1 MYAFLAQHCDEPFYE
16 EMFADLYAATDGLE
30 AGVAEILADEVVV
43 ALKASL
49 GLDPLERYAE
59 SLHTQ

>member
-1 MYAFLAQHCDEPFYE
+1 MDKLTPETLVSRAL
-16 EMFADLYAATDGLE
+16 DGLE